1 MKHAGDRIRLAA
13 LGIAVLLCLGA
24 GTLLG
29 CRSEQSRFED
39 HLARA
44 EQYEAAGQLAE
55 ATIELKNAL
64 GLQPSNPDVNW
75 RLAQLMRKRGQS
87 GDELFFY
94 AETARLDPSRSDALL
109 MQASLLYGED
119 PDRARAL
126 IEQVLEREPQSADA
140 HLRASELALVEEDLE
155 KALTHALTAAEL
167 DPSKGVYQQQ
177 VGVVYRAKIRNLR
190 FQQRQEP
197 QPEVFEQALA
207 AFERANQIDGPHWQY
222 EIEKAR
228 VQRGRFGHAADAEK
242 AYRQAL
248 ELAAA
253 SADPAAAATVAAEAQ
268 AYAASA
274 RNAALGRWVAERLVE
289 LQPEQIAAWIRVAA
303 YEEASGNDAEAVYR
317 RMLEQNPKALPA
329 HVAYARWL
337 VTHDRAQE
345 AFEHLRGVEKAGVEE
360 AEVLG
365 AIANLQLLNGSASEA
380 RGTVEQLQ
388 RKHPGH
394 PRTRLSEIQ
403 LAVAE
408 GRHADAVKTFQSSDA
423 LQENAEALR
432 MVAFSQM
439 ALGKLPETFDAIDRA
454 LALTGGFEPTLI
466 RLRAQ
471 AQHQQRDYA
480 GALISYGRLLDAQ
493 IPLGPVDE
501 LRWIQALYETG
512 EGEQARQR
520 LEAVLDAPD
529 APPEAA
535 LEFAYRESARQPE
548 QARAVLEAA
557 VERSP
562 GEPRLVTY
570 LAQLDVRE
578 GHTDRAL
585 ARLGE
590 AAAAEQPAPLVLF
603 SRAQILASQQ
613 DWAGAEAD
621 LERVL
626 AAAPAFPGAASLLVQ
641 VYQQQGRI
649 EEAIRGLEAIASTT
663 AATAES
669 DTLLGRLYLASG
681 DVEKAR
687 AHYERAI
694 AAAPRNADAR
704 NDLAFLLAERGEDLG
719 RALDLAQEAQR
730 LQPQNPAVVDTLGYV
745 YLRRELHGPAQEQLA
760 LAVQLAEASGAPRP
774 EYHLHLAEA
783 YRAAGRLEDASAQI
797 RRALE
802 LDPDHPE
809 ARAAEQ
815 QLGTLQSA
823 APRPPDT
830 P

>member
-1 MKHAGDRIRLAA
+1 MGT
-13 LGIAVLLCLGA
+13 AVLLCLGA
-24 GTLLG
+24 GTMLG
-29 CRSEQSRFED
+29 CQSEQDRFEE

-44 EQYEAAGQLAE
+44 DKYAAEGKYAE

-64 GLQPSNPDVNW
+64 GLQPSNADVNW
-75 RLAQLMRKRGQS
+75 RLAQVMRQWGKPA
-87 GDELFFY
+87 DELFFY
-94 AETARLDPSRSDALL
+94 AETARLDPSRTDAPL
-109 MQASLLYGED
+109 MEASLLYGDD

-126 IEQVLEREPQSADA
+126 IEQVLERDPQNAEA
-140 HLRASELALVEEDLE
+140 HMRASELALVEEDLDE
-155 KALTHALTAAEL
+155 ALARAMTAAEL
-167 DPSKGVYQQQ
+167 DPSKGLYQQQ
-177 VGVVYRAKIRNLR
+177 IGVVYRAQIRGLR
-190 FQQRQEP
+190 FQQGQEP
-197 QPEVFEQALA
+197 KPEVFERALA
-207 AFERANQIDGPHWQY
+207 AFERANQIDGPRWEY
-222 EIEKAR
+222 EVEKAR
-228 VQRGRFGHAADAEK
+228 VLRGRFGHAADAEK
-242 AYRQAL
+242 AYRQAF

-253 SADPAAAATVAAEAQ
+253 GEDPAAAATVAAEIQ
-268 AYAASA
+268 GYAGGV
-274 RNAALGRWVAERLVE
+274 RNAALGRWVTERLAE
-289 LQPEQIAAWIRVAA
+289 LQPDQIAAWIQLAA

-317 RMLEQNPKALPA
+317 RMLEKNPKALPA

-337 VTHDRAQE
+337 VTKDRAKE
-345 AFEHLRGVEKAGVEE
+345 AFEHLQGASEAVGGE

-365 AIANLQLLNGSASEA
+365 AIANLQILSGSPGEA
-380 RGTVEQLQ
+380 RATVERLQ
-388 RKHPGH
+388 REHPGH

-403 LAVAE
+403 LAVTE
-408 GRHADAVKTFQSSDA
+408 GRHADAVKAFTNADA
-423 LQENAEALR
+423 LQQNPEALR
-432 MVAFSQM
+432 MIAFSRL
-439 ALGKLPETFDAIDRA
+439 ALGNVPEALDAIDRA
-454 LALTGGFEPTLI
+454 LALSNGSDPSLI

-480 GALISYGRLLDAQ
+480 GARVSYGRLLDAQ
-493 IPLGPVDE
+493 IPLGPIDE

-512 EGEQARQR
+512 GGEEARQR
-520 LEAVLDAPD
+520 LEAALDAPD
-529 APPEAA
+529 ALPEAA

-548 QARAVLEAA
+548 RARAVLEAA
-557 VERSP
+557 LERSP

-578 GHTDRAL
+578 GQTDRAL

-590 AAAAEQPAPLVLF
+590 AAAAAQVAPLVLF
-603 SRAQILASQQ
+603 SRAEILASQE

-626 AAAPAFPGAASLLVQ
+626 AAVPAFPGAASLLVQ

-649 EEAIRGLEAIASTT
+649 EEAIRRLEPIASTT

-694 AAAPRNADAR
+694 AAAPGNAEAR

-719 RALDLAQEAQR
+719 RALELAQEAQR

-745 YLRRELHGPAQEQLA
+745 YLRRELHGPAEEQLA

-774 EYHLHLAEA
+774 EYHLHLAQV

-823 APRPPDT
+823 APRSPDT